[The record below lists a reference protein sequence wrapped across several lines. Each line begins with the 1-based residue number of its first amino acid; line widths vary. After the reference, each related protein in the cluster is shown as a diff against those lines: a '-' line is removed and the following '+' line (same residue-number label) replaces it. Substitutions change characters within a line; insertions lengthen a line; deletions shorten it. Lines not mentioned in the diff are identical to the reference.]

1 MQRQTTPWD
10 PETGLS
16 VQAPGVYFAEGPAA
30 NWIVVRDETGFILID
45 SGYPGDRPHVLASLR
60 HLGLD
65 PAEARA
71 LLITH
76 GHVDHTGSA
85 AYFSEAFGTPVL
97 CATEE
102 LAHVQGAE
110 KHQVTLGQVLGR
122 AWRPRVLRWMVHAIK
137 AGALTAKPALRARA
151 WDAATLQAL
160 PGSPVAVPLPGHTP
174 GNAAILLPAAGVIA
188 VGDSFVTGHPISTA
202 TGPQML
208 HAMYHS
214 DAAKARA
221 ALQSLEGMEAS
232 VILPG
237 HGPALRIPLG
247 EALAA
252 LGSRAA
258 EGRQS

>member
-1 MQRQTTPWD
+1 
-10 PETGLS
+10 
-16 VQAPGVYFAEGPAA
+16 
-30 NWIVVRDETGFILID
+30 
-45 SGYPGDRPHVLASLR
+45 
-60 HLGLD
+60 
-65 PAEARA
+65 
-71 LLITH
+71 
-76 GHVDHTGSA
+76 
-85 AYFSEAFGTPVL
+85 
-97 CATEE
+97 
-102 LAHVQGAE
+102 
-110 KHQVTLGQVLGR
+110 
-122 AWRPRVLRWMVHAIK
+122 MVHAIK